1 MISLPLR
8 YSQII
13 LSCLVLI
20 SIIACTNSDEKWIP
34 YLCKVTDYYDCQE
47 REKMIFPIETTY
59 ADKET
64 WYPIQKTWNGSDVK
78 AIYGQ
83 KILTMIFRLA
93 AKRDDALIHTQ

>member
-47 REKMIFPIETTY
+47 GEKMIFPIETTY

-64 WYPIQKTWNGSDVK
+64 CYSEFERIWITNRELSRRYPQTDNPDESYIFGCIQK
-78 AIYGQ
+78 
-83 KILTMIFRLA
+83 
-93 AKRDDALIHTQ
+93 